1 MKKYESTAKNVLKA
15 WYGNHLVLVSES
27 LIVGILTG
35 FVITLFRK
43 SIDILS
49 ALRINFYE
57 GTNAALTIK
66 IIAGLAVTALVG
78 LFMGFLIKKYPAI
91 KGSGVSQIKGNF
103 MQKIALSA
111 WPELPLKFIGGVL
124 SISGGLSVGR
134 EGPSVQI
141 GAYVGSAFEK
151 IGKQSHIEKVCLV
164 TSGAAAGLAA
174 TFGAPFAGVVFA
186 IEDLHQYLSPL
197 LLTCVMAGAVAGDF
211 VSSLFFKQ
219 GAVFNF
225 EGIQLFPLKYFGWL
239 ILLGILTALIG
250 HIFKKA
256 IYTSQK
262 IYGKLNIPLTVRPFF
277 PFLLSVLVCIFLPF
291 AASGG
296 DHLIEALAEE
306 NFSIKIL
313 LILLTAKIIFTGLSA
328 GSGAV
333 GGIFVPLLSCG
344 ALTGILFSKL
354 LAGWNIIEADYA
366 INVMIFAMAAFFATV
381 IKAPLTAVVLLTE
394 ISGNL
399 FHLGGILLTAFSAYI
414 TANLIRS
421 PANDDVLLKQLLADK
436 SGKKDG
442 SKNTKEEGKQMFEI
456 FVSPKSELDGK
467 LVSQIEWPADCL
479 IVSVARGEEE
489 LIPDGKTKIGAGD
502 RLLILTDS
510 ENINENIDIIGKMG
524 EAEE

>member
-27 LIVGILTG
+27 LLVGIITG
-35 FVITLFRK
+35 LVITAFRK
-43 SIDILS
+43 SIDIIS
-49 ALRINFYE
+49 TFRINFYE
-57 GTNAALTIK
+57 RTSIALIMK
-66 IIAGLAVTALVG
+66 IGAGLAVTALAG

-103 MQKIALSA
+103 MRKIALSA
-111 WPELPLKFIGGVL
+111 WPELPLKFIGGIV

-141 GAYVGSAFEK
+141 GAYIGSAFEK
-151 IGKQSHIEKVCLV
+151 IGKQSHIEKVCLI

-211 VSSLFFKQ
+211 VSSLFFKP

-239 ILLGILTALIG
+239 ILLGILTAVLG
-250 HIFKKA
+250 HIFKKS
-256 IYTSQK
+256 IYTAQK
-262 IYGKLNIPLTVRPFF
+262 MYSSLNIPPALRPLF
-277 PFLLSVLVCIFLPF
+277 PFLLSVFVCIWLPF
-291 AASGG
+291 TASGG

-306 NFSIKIL
+306 HFSIPML
-313 LILLTAKIIFTGLSA
+313 LILLAAKIIFTGLSA
-328 GSGAV
+328 GSGAI

-344 ALTGILFSKL
+344 ALTGILFAKV
-354 LAGWNIIEADYA
+354 LAALNIIEADYA

-394 ISGNL
+394 TSGNF
-399 FHLGGILLTAFSAYI
+399 FHFGGILLTAFSAYI

-436 SGKKDG
+436 TEKKDG
-442 SKNTKEEGKQMFEI
+442 GNNTKEAGKQMFEI
-456 FVSPKSELDGK
+456 FVSPQSELDGK
-467 LVSQIEWPADCL
+467 SVHQVEWPEDCL
-479 IVSVARGEEE
+479 IVSLARGEEE
-489 LIPDGKTKIGAGD
+489 VIPDGKTKISAGD
-502 RLLILTDS
+502 RLLILTGS
-510 ENINENIDIIGKMG
+510 ENINEYIEIIGKMG

>member
-1 MKKYESTAKNVLKA
+1 MKKYESTTKNVLKA

-27 LIVGILTG
+27 LIVGCLTG
-35 FVITLFRK
+35 LAITLFRK
-43 SIDILS
+43 SIDIIS
-49 ALRINFYE
+49 AFRINFYE
-57 GTNAALTIK
+57 GTAALIIK
-66 IIAGLAVTALVG
+66 IIVGLTITALAGLC
-78 LFMGFLIKKYPAI
+78 MGFLIKKYPAI

-103 MQKIALSA
+103 MQKIVLSP

-124 SISGGLSVGR
+124 SISTGLSVGR

-141 GAYVGSAFEK
+141 GAYIGSAFEK
-151 IGKQSHIEKVCLV
+151 IGKQSHIENVCLV

-211 VSSLFFKQ
+211 ISSIFFKQ
-219 GAVFNF
+219 GAIFNF
-225 EGIQLFPLKYFGWL
+225 AGIKLFPLKYFGWL
-239 ILLGILTALIG
+239 ILLGMLTAVAG
-250 HIFKKA
+250 HIFKKS

-262 IYGKLNIPLTVRPFF
+262 IYANLNIPLKFRPLF

-291 AASGG
+291 TASGG

-306 NFSIKIL
+306 NFTIRIL
-313 LILLTAKIIFTGLSA
+313 LVLLAAKIIFTGLSA
-328 GSGAV
+328 GSGAI

-344 ALTGILFSKL
+344 ALMGILFSKL
-354 LAGWNIIEADYA
+354 LTGFSVIEADYS
-366 INVMIFAMAAFFATV
+366 INLMIFAMAAFFATV
-381 IKAPLTAVVLLTE
+381 IKAPLTAIVLLTE
-394 ISGNL
+394 TSGNL
-399 FHLGGILLTAFSAYI
+399 FHLGGIILTVFSAYI
-414 TANLIRS
+414 TANLIHS

-436 SGKKDG
+436 TEQKKRG
-442 SKNTKEEGKQMFEI
+442 NNAKEEGKQMFEI
-456 FVSPKSELDGK
+456 FVSPKSVLDGK

-489 LIPDGKTKIGAGD
+489 LIPVGKTKISAGD

-510 ENINENIDIIGKMG
+510 ENVNEYIEIIGKMG